1 MKKWLSLVCVMILAG
16 GLTACTKKKNTSEKV
31 LNLVTPMKFAGYDP
45 AFAAD
50 LYSGNET
57 TRVYEGLLEYHYLKR
72 PYTLQPNLAEA
83 MPVVSADG
91 LTYTFKILKG
101 VKFHDSPAFS
111 GGKGRELVA
120 EDFVYSFKRLA
131 DPKLQSTGWWLLDGK
146 IKGLNEWR
154 KKYENAAAANYDDI
168 IDGLKATDA
177 NTLVITLA
185 KPFPQFL
192 YALAMPFTVVVA
204 KEAVIHF
211 GKEFLNHPVGT
222 AAFILPEYDQSNTIT
237 YLKNPNYREKTYPSD
252 GEAGDKEKGLLESAG
267 KKLPLV
273 DKVVVQI
280 MVEDQP
286 RWLNLQKGAIDYA
299 AIPKD
304 NFSSTVQKDKTL
316 VKELADKGMALEWAP
331 QLDVTYIAFNHDNK
345 LFKDNIKL
353 RRAMSLA
360 YDEVK
365 GNELFYNGTGL
376 SAQSVVPPGIAGY
389 VADFKNPWRQFNLE
403 QAKKLLAEAGY
414 PGGKGLPKLSYDTT
428 SNTVS
433 RQMGEFFAKNME
445 ELGIKIEV
453 ISNTWPELV
462 KKTNNKST
470 MLFGIAWG
478 ADYPDAENFLQLLYC
493 PNKAPGSNSSN
504 YCNPEFDKLFAQASV
519 MQDSPERTALYE
531 QAYKLAADQVPWI
544 FGLHRTNFYIRNGWL
559 KNLKLTEFTHGQEK
573 YLDVDTNSKTE
584 LSKKL

>member
-1 MKKWLSLVCVMILAG
+1 MKKWLSVVCLFALMG
-16 GLTACTKKKNTSEKV
+16 GFTACTKKKNTSEKV
-31 LNLVTPMKFAGYDP
+31 LNLVTPAKFSGYDP

-50 LYSGNET
+50 LYAGNET

-72 PYTLQPNLAEA
+72 PYVLQPNLAEA
-83 MPVVSADG
+83 MPSVSADG

-101 VKFHDSPAFS
+101 VMFHDSPAFP
-111 GGKGRELVA
+111 GGTGRELVA
-120 EDFVYSFKRLA
+120 KDFVYSFKRLA
-131 DPKLQSTGWWLLDGK
+131 DPKLQSTGWWLFDGK

-154 KKYENAAAANYDDI
+154 KKYENAAAVNYDDE
-168 IDGLKATDA
+168 IDGLKAVDA
-177 NTLVITLA
+177 NTLEITLS

-192 YALAMPFTVVVA
+192 YSLAMPFTVVVA
-204 KEAVIHF
+204 REAVEHF

-222 AAFILPEYDQSNTIT
+222 AAFMLKEYDQSNTIT
-237 YLKNPNYREKTYPSD
+237 YLRNPKFREKFYPSE
-252 GEAGDKEKGLLESAG
+252 GEESDKANGLLENAG
-267 KKLPLV
+267 KKIPFV

-286 RWLNLQKGAIDYA
+286 RWLNLQKGSVDYA

-304 NFSSTVQKDKTL
+304 NFSSVVQADKTIS
-316 VKELADKGMALEWAP
+316 KDLADKGMSLVWAP

-345 LFKDNIKL
+345 LFKDNLKL

-376 SAQSVVPPGIAGY
+376 SAQSVVPPGIAGF
-389 VADFKNPWRQFNLE
+389 VKDFKNPWRQYNLE
-403 QAKKLLAEAGY
+403 EAKKLLAEAGY
-414 PGGKGLPKLSYDTT
+414 PGGKGLPKMTYDTT

-433 RQMGEFFAKNME
+433 RQMGEFFAKGME
-445 ELGIKIEV
+445 AIGIKVEV
-453 ISNTWPELV
+453 VSNTWPELV

-504 YCNPEFDKLFAQASV
+504 YCNAEFDKIFAKASV

-531 QAYKLAADQVPWI
+531 QAYKMAADQVPWI
-544 FGLHRTNFYIRNGWL
+544 FGLHRTSFVVKHNWL
-559 KNLKLTEFTHGQEK
+559 KNFKLTEFTHGLEK
-573 YLDVDTNSKTE
+573 YLDVDTNIKTE
-584 LSKKL
+584 NSKKL

>member
-1 MKKWLSLVCVMILAG
+1 MRKLVNLLTALVFVSSLV
-16 GLTACTKKKNTSEKV
+16 ACTKKKNTSEKV
-31 LNLVTPMKFAGYDP
+31 LNIVSPMKFSGYDP
-45 AFAAD
+45 AFASD
-50 LYSGNET
+50 LYAGNET

-72 PYTLQPNLAEA
+72 PYTLQPNLTEE
-83 MPVVSADG
+83 MPAVSADG

-101 VKFHDSPAFS
+101 VKFHDSPAFT

-120 EDFVYSFKRLA
+120 ADFVYSFKRLA

-154 KKYENAAAANYDDI
+154 KKNENASSVNYDEEI
-168 IDGLKATDA
+168 EGLKSIDSH
-177 NTLVITLA
+177 TLQITLS

-204 KEAVIHF
+204 KEAVTHF
-211 GKEFLNHPVGT
+211 GKEFINHPVGT
-222 AAFILPEYDQSNTIT
+222 GAFILPEYDQSNTIT
-237 YLKNPNYREKTYPSD
+237 YLKNPNFREKFYPTE

-280 MVEDQP
+280 IVEDQP
-286 RWLNLQKGAIDYA
+286 RWLNLQKGSLDYA
-299 AIPKD
+299 SIPKD

-316 VKELADKGMALEWAP
+316 AKELADKGMVLEWAP
-331 QLDVTYIAFNHDNK
+331 QLDVTYTAFNHENK
-345 LFKDNIKL
+345 LFKDNVKL

-360 YDEVK
+360 YNEAK

-389 VADFKNPWRQFNLE
+389 SADFKNPWRQYNLE
-403 QAKKLLAEAGY
+403 LAKKLLAEAGY
-414 PGGKGLPKLSYDTT
+414 PGGKGLPKLTYDTT
-428 SNTVS
+428 ANTVS
-433 RQMGEFFAKNME
+433 RQMGEFFAKSME
-445 ELGIKIEV
+445 DLGIKVEV

-462 KKTNNKST
+462 KKTNTKST
-470 MLFGIAWG
+470 ILFGMAWG

-493 PNKAPGSNSSN
+493 PNKSPGSNSSN
-504 YCNPEFDKLFAQASV
+504 FCNPEFDKLFAQASV
-519 MQDSPERTALYE
+519 MQDGPERTAMYE
-531 QAYKLAADQVPWI
+531 QLNKLVADQVPWI
-544 FGLHRTNFYIRNGWL
+544 FGLHRTNFTIRNGWL
-559 KNLKLTEFTHGQEK
+559 KNFKLTEFTHGLEK
-573 YLDVDTNSKTE
+573 YLDVDTKVKTE